1 MFHWINHNS
10 LYIITFLFPIILS
23 IIFYN
28 YFSKNKLIFL
38 SVFLLLL
45 VISITTKILI
55 EPGNKT
61 NSLEINSILS
71 NEKPMVIEFYS
82 PNCMGCVI
90 SEKSFLDFQ
99 KSYPERFTTFQINIS
114 DKNYSDLVRK
124 YEITSTPT
132 FVLIHQGKL
141 IDKYVGLLTNKEK
154 LYIRFKDK

>member
-10 LYIITFLFPIILS
+10 LYIITFLFPIIVS

-28 YFSKNKLIFL
+28 YLSKNKLILL
-38 SVFLLLL
+38 SVFVLLL
-45 VISITTKILI
+45 VISISTKILI

-71 NEKPMVIEFYS
+71 VDKPMVIEFYS

-90 SEKSFLDFQ
+90 SEKPFLNFQ
-99 KSYPERFTTFQINIS
+99 QSYSEIFATFQIDIY
-114 DKNYSDLVRK
+114 DKNYSDLIRK

-132 FVLIHQGKL
+132 FVLIHKGKL
-141 IDKYVGLLTNKEK
+141 VDKYVGLLTNKEK
-154 LYIRFKDK
+154 LYIRFKNK

>member
-10 LYIITFLFPIILS
+10 LYIITVLFPIILS

-90 SEKSFLDFQ
+90 SEKSFLDFR
-99 KSYPERFTTFQINIS
+99 KSYPERFSTFQINIS
-114 DKNYSDLVRK
+114 DKN
-124 YEITSTPT
+124 
-132 FVLIHQGKL
+132 
-141 IDKYVGLLTNKEK
+141 
-154 LYIRFKDK
+154 

>member
-10 LYIITFLFPIILS
+10 LYIITFLFPIIVS

-28 YFSKNKLIFL
+28 YLSKNKLILL
-38 SVFLLLL
+38 SVFVILL
-45 VISITTKILI
+45 VISISTKILI

-71 NEKPMVIEFYS
+71 VDKPMVIEFYS
-82 PNCMGCVI
+82 PNCMGCAI
-90 SEKSFLDFQ
+90 SEKPFLDFQ
-99 KSYPERFTTFQINIS
+99 KSYSESFTSFQINIS

>member
-10 LYIITFLFPIILS
+10 LYIIAFLFPIILS

-28 YFSKNKLIFL
+28 YLSKNKLILL
-38 SVFLLLL
+38 SAFLLLL

-71 NEKPMVIEFYS
+71 DDKPMVIEFYS

-90 SEKSFLDFQ
+90 SEKPFLDFQ
-99 KSYPERFTTFQINIS
+99 KSYSERFTSFQIDIY
-114 DKNYSDLVRK
+114 DKKYSDLIRK
-124 YEITSTPT
+124 YEIISTPT
-132 FVLIHQGKL
+132 FVLIHKGKL
-141 IDKYVGLLTNKEK
+141 VDKYVGLLTNKEK